1 MPRLRYPKRL
11 DSGESSFL
19 SIPTRMDA
27 KLVRDFGGGA
37 RTWAN
42 KLGEGIVT
50 FGKKWLH
57 RDLKFGHSSQPVLP

>member
-37 RTWAN
+37 ATWAK
-42 KLGEGIVT
+42 KLELGQKSSARVLGPLAKSGFIVI
-50 FGKKWLH
+50 
-57 RDLKFGHSSQPVLP
+57 